1 MAGRDRIVM
10 SLGEVKR
17 LKLIHSAIDRQITQ
31 KSVSTI
37 LGLSE
42 RQVRR
47 LVKVYQRGFLS
58 FLMVNEGLEGIYLLL
73 LRSLKCY
80 ATKTFSACKRRC
92 LKISMLVSRFQ
103 DYSAMGIGIT
113 PAMRIAARARINKE
127 SK

>member
-17 LKLIHSAIDRQITQ
+17 LKLIHSVIDRQITQ

-58 FLMVNEGLEGIYLLL
+58 FLMVN
-73 LRSLKCY
+73 
-80 ATKTFSACKRRC
+80 
-92 LKISMLVSRFQ
+92 
-103 DYSAMGIGIT
+103 
-113 PAMRIAARARINKE
+113 
-127 SK
+127 